1 MCTHVHTLIFKI
13 SPAIKLPVKIP
24 VLDSSKK
31 KASWIFFTLCAIP
44 LGQLLNCVITEIDP
58 FVVFPMVSK
67 AMLWPFIHCKAAQGV
82 ACPSRHTLHDK
93 GVCL

>member
-31 KASWIFFTLCAIP
+31 KS
-44 LGQLLNCVITEIDP
+44 LLNVLISLHFNGTDVLP
-58 FVVFPMVSK
+58 KVDVLTALLVRT
-67 AMLWPFIHCKAAQGV
+67 CKG
-82 ACPSRHTLHDK
+82 H
-93 GVCL
+93 